1 MSEQQSPI
9 HVYRGGYLESVHD
22 VDVAV
27 VNSDGEVL
35 FSYGDPNRPTFARSS
50 MKPFQA
56 VPILETGAAKNFL
69 FDAADIALFCS
80 SHNGEPI
87 HRSRILSLLEK
98 VGEGENSL
106 QCGTHIPRD
115 IESYKKLIRDGKELT
130 PVYSNCSGKH
140 TGMLAT
146 CTYLNEETGTYRELD
161 HPHQQRILNVI
172 STICD
177 FNKKAIGIGVDGCG
191 VPVHQLPLKK
201 IAKGFAC
208 LSQPGRMIDQTY
220 SESLRTIRN
229 SMMEYPEMVA
239 GTNRFDTDL
248 MNAFDGGIVA
258 KAGAEGV
265 QCIGLVDSGLG
276 IAIKVEDGNG
286 RAASV
291 AAMKVLEELK
301 IGDEE
306 TKSKLKSYTEP
317 TVKNMAGNAVGKITA
332 EFQLQNREYAN

>member
-1 MSEQQSPI
+1 MGEQQRPV
-9 HVYRGGYLESVHD
+9 HVYRGGCLESVHE
-22 VDVAV
+22 VDIAV
-27 VNSDGEVL
+27 VDCNGKIL

-56 VPILETGAAKNFL
+56 VPILETGAAKYFS

-80 SHNGEPI
+80 SHNGEAI
-87 HRSRILSLLEK
+87 HRSRVLSLLET
-98 VGEGENSL
+98 VGKDETSL

-115 IESYKKLIRDGKELT
+115 LDSYKNLIRDGKDLT
-130 PVYSNCSGKH
+130 PVFSNCSGKH

-146 CTYLNEETGTYRELD
+146 CVYLNEEAKTYRELD

-177 FNKKAIGIGVDGCG
+177 FNPESIGIGVDGCG
-191 VPVHQLPLKK
+191 VPVHQLPLNH
-201 IAKGFAC
+201 IAMGFAR
-208 LSQPGRMIDQTY
+208 LSQPDKMMDQIY
-220 SESLRTIRN
+220 VQSLKKIRD
-229 SMMEYPEMVA
+229 SMMAYPEMVA

-248 MNAFDGGIVA
+248 MKTFDGEIVA

-265 QCIGLVDSGLG
+265 QCIGLADSGLG

-291 AAMKVLEELK
+291 AAMKVLKELN
-301 IGDEE
+301 IGDEKE
-306 TKSKLKSYTEP
+306 HHMLQSYIEP
-317 TVKNMAGNAVGKITA
+317 AVKNMSGNVVGKITA
-332 EFQLQNREYAN
+332 EFQLENKEFA